1 MEWPSGWA
9 DWLMRALREDMSAYT
24 LTSGAADEI
33 CACHDAVRPLP
44 VATPPLFRAV
54 FRRARVTSA
63 PYREAAGKDQAASNP
78 SSLLQSAS
86 SQGPEFAR
94 EKTMSTNKTKIFIDG
109 RHGTTGLKIH
119 ERLKDRPDIELLELP
134 MADRKDLAKRVSIAK
149 AADIAVLCLPDSA
162 AKELVAALGDADTC
176 VIDASTAHR
185 VADGWTYGFPE
196 MTKAHRQKLK
206 DSNRISN
213 PGCYPTGAIALLRP
227 LVDAGMVRADSTP
240 AVFGVSGY
248 TGGGKELIAV
258 HEQPGVEPFGLYGLE
273 LTHKHVPEMKKYSGL
288 THTPLFVP
296 SVGHY
301 AQGMLITVPVTR
313 DITTKQV
320 TAKDVHQVLVDY
332 FAGETFVT
340 VRPLADRKWLERDR
354 FLRADR
360 LIDTNSMELAVYG
373 NDADENIL
381 AVASLDNLGKG
392 ASGAAVQVINLKTG
406 VAETTG
412 LAVA

>member
-1 MEWPSGWA
+1 MV
-9 DWLMRALREDMSAYT
+9 
-24 LTSGAADEI
+24 
-33 CACHDAVRPLP
+33 VRM
-44 VATPPLFRAV
+44 
-54 FRRARVTSA
+54 
-63 PYREAAGKDQAASNP
+63 
-78 SSLLQSAS
+78 
-86 SQGPEFAR
+86 AR
-94 EKTMSTNKTKIFIDG
+94 EG
-109 RHGTTGLKIH
+109 VVVGLKDSSGDDGNF
-119 ERLKDRPDIELLELP
+119 RYVLSDLKDRPDIELLELP
-134 MADRKDLAKRVSIAK
+134 MADRKDLGKRAEIAK
-149 AADIAVLCLPDSA
+149 SADIAVLCLPDAA
-162 AKELVAALGDADTC
+162 AKELVAAMGNADTV

-196 MTKAHRQKLK
+196 MTKTHRQKLK

-227 LVDAGMVRADSTP
+227 LIDAGMVRADSTP

-273 LTHKHVPEMKKYSGL
+273 LTHKHVPEMKKYSRL
-288 THTPLFVP
+288 QHAPLFMP

-301 AQGMLITVPVTR
+301 AQGMLIMVPITR
-313 DITTKQV
+313 DLVAKKV
-320 TAKDVHQVLVDY
+320 TAKDVHGVLADY
-332 FAGETFVT
+332 YAGETFVP

-360 LIDTNSMELAVYG
+360 LVNTNSMELAVYG
-373 NDADENIL
+373 NEADGNVL

-392 ASGAAVQVINLKTG
+392 ASGAAVQCINLKTG
-406 VAETTG
+406 VDETTG